1 MLLVQ
6 CCSWRLALSSHTSGI
21 ENYAELRQVGSSE
34 FVRSFCYNLACR
46 LLVVRAGKQMYK
58 NADQTILVV
67 SIYTSIME

>member
-6 CCSWRLALSSHTSGI
+6 CCSWRLALSSCTNGI

-46 LLVVRAGKQMYK
+46 LLAVNAG
-58 NADQTILVV
+58 NRRLISADETTRMAGTC
-67 SIYTSIME
+67 SSIMD